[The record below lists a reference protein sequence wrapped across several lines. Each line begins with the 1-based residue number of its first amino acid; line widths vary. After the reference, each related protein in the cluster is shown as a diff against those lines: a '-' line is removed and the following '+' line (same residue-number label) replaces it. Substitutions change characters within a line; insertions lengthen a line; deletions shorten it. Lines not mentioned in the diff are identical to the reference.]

1 MEENIGVFICHCGN
15 NIAGEVDI
23 ERVKEAVSSW
33 GVKVYDYIFLCSKP
47 GQELIKKKIEEDD
60 LKRVVIAACSPG
72 HHYHVFRDC
81 IGEKLNPFL
90 WEFVN
95 IREQCSWVHRG
106 EEATKKAIALIRGGV
121 EKAKLLRPI
130 GTTKVPINKN
140 VLVIGGGIAG
150 MQASL
155 ELASKG
161 HRVYLVEKEPS
172 IGGKMVKL
180 DKTFPTDDCSM
191 CTISPKLSEV
201 AQNRNIELLT
211 YSEVEEID
219 GRPGEYRV
227 KIRRKPRY
235 VDSEKCTGCGAC
247 TKSSYEKL
255 IVPNGYEL
263 VDRIRIHEERCVNCN
278 LCVKICG
285 DLGHGALT
293 KGESSP
299 KYDLLKC
306 VGCFECVKRCPKE
319 AIEIVNVC
327 PVKVPNE
334 FNEGLG
340 ARSAI
345 YVPFPQA
352 VPSTHVRD
360 PIHCLRLNGK
370 MPDCQG
376 CLSVCEAQA
385 IVDEDHEE
393 IIELTVGAI
402 VVATGYELRDM
413 SGSEYNV
420 EHPNVITA
428 LQLERLLSS
437 EGPTGGEVVRPSDGR
452 RPRSITFIQCVGSR
466 DLRYNPYCSKIC
478 CMYALKQA
486 RLVKQKY
493 PEIEIRICY
502 MDIRAAGRWYE
513 EYYKSTRELG
523 IDFIR
528 GNVAEVLEDG
538 ENLIVKVED
547 TLEGEVKEI
556 PSELVVLSVSMNP
569 SEGTLEIARMLG
581 LRRGEDGF
589 IDPLHPKIEPVDT
602 VQEGIYIAGTCS
614 GPKPIQESIA
624 EANAAAGRASTFL
637 KDDEMTVALTTGFID
652 TSVCILCKTCME
664 RCTFDAVRQ
673 DDGKLK
679 VEEVSCQS
687 CGKCAVYCPSNA
699 MSLRG
704 LTDEQIE
711 AQIRGI
717 LMEDPDSIIAFCCQH
732 CSYNAADLAG
742 LSKRKYSPR
751 VKIIRVPCSG
761 RVSPNHIL
769 TAFKYGAKGVM
780 VTGCREGEC
789 HYIDGNFSAKER
801 VLKLKELLDLCG
813 IGGDRVEMYN
823 LSSSEAQKWV
833 ECVNEFERR
842 CS

>member
-1 MEENIGVFICHCGN
+1 MSGNIGVFICHCGN

-23 ERVKEAVSSW
+23 EKVKEAVSSW
-33 GVKVYDYIFLCSKP
+33 GVKVYDYIFLCSEA
-47 GQELIKKKIEEDD
+47 GQEMIKKRIEEDG
-60 LKRVVIAACSPG
+60 LSRVVIAACSPS
-72 HHYHVFRDC
+72 HHSHVFREC

-95 IREQCSWVHRG
+95 IREQCSWVHKG
-106 EEATKKAIALIRGGV
+106 EEATRKAIALIRGGV
-121 EKAKLLRPI
+121 EKAKLLQPVE
-130 GTTKVPINKN
+130 TVKVPVNKD

-201 AQNRNIELLT
+201 AQNKNIAILT
-211 YSEVEEID
+211 LSEIEEIS

-227 KIRRKPRY
+227 KIRKKPRY
-235 VDSEKCTGCGAC
+235 VDETRCTGCGAC

-255 IVPNGYEL
+255 LVPDGYEL
-263 VDRIRIHEERCVNCN
+263 VDRIRIHSENCVNCGV
-278 LCVKICG
+278 CVKICN
-285 DLGHGALT
+285 DLGFGALQ
-293 KGESSP
+293 KGEEHPS
-299 KYDLLKC
+299 YDTSRC
-306 VGCFECVKRCPKE
+306 AGCFECVKRCPKG
-319 AIEIVNVC
+319 AIEIINVC
-327 PVKVPNE
+327 PVKVPSE
-334 FNEGLG
+334 FDEGLG
-340 ARSAI
+340 ARGAI

-352 VPSTHVRD
+352 VPSTHLRD
-360 PIHCLRLNGK
+360 PENCLRLNGR
-370 MPDCQG
+370 MPECRG
-376 CLSVCEAQA
+376 CISVCEAGA
-385 IVDEDHEE
+385 VKDDDEERL
-393 IIELTVGAI
+393 IELTVGAI
-402 VVATGYELRDM
+402 IIATGYELRDM
-413 SGSEYNV
+413 SETEYNV

-437 EGPTGGEVVRPSDGR
+437 QGPTGGRVVRPSDGKV
-452 RPRSITFIQCVGSR
+452 PRSITFIQCVGSR

-486 RLVKQKY
+486 RLIKQEH
-493 PEIEIRICY
+493 PDIEVNICY
-502 MDIRAAGRWYE
+502 MDLRAAGRWYE

-523 IDFIR
+523 INFIR
-528 GNVAEVLEDG
+528 GNVAEVIDEGED
-538 ENLIVKVED
+538 LIVKVED
-547 TLEGEVKEI
+547 TLEGEVKELH
-556 PSELVVLSVSMNP
+556 SELVVLSVSMNP
-569 SEGTLEIARMLG
+569 SEGTLDIAKKLG
-581 LRRGEDGF
+581 LKRGEDGF

-602 VQEGIYIAGTCS
+602 AQEGIYIAGTCS

-637 KDDEMTVALTTGFID
+637 KEDEMPVSLTTGFID
-652 TSVCILCKTCME
+652 PSICILCRSCLE
-664 RCTFDAVRQ
+664 FCSFDAVREE
-673 DDGKLK
+673 DGQLR
-679 VEEVSCQS
+679 VEDVSCHS
-687 CGKCAVYCPSNA
+687 CGKCSALCPSNA
-699 MSLRG
+699 MILRG
-704 LTDEQIE
+704 LRDEQIE

-717 LMEDPDSIIAFCCQH
+717 LSEDPDSIIAFCCQH

-742 LSKRKYSPR
+742 LNKRKYSAK

-761 RVSPNHIL
+761 RVSPNHVL

-789 HYIDGNFSAKER
+789 HYLDGNLSAKER
-801 VLKLKELLDLCG
+801 VLKLKELLELCG
-813 IGGDRVEMYN
+813 ISAERVEMYN
-823 LSSSEAQKWV
+823 LSSSDARKWV
-833 ECVNEFERR
+833 ECVNEFVRR

>member
-1 MEENIGVFICHCGN
+1 MNIGVFICHCGN

-23 ERVKEAVSSW
+23 QKVKEAVSSW
-33 GVKVYDYIFLCSKP
+33 GAKVYDYIFLCSEA
-47 GQELIKKKIEEDD
+47 GQEMIKRKIEEDE
-60 LKRVVIAACSPG
+60 LSRVVIAACSPS
-72 HHYHVFRDC
+72 HHAHVFRDC

-95 IREQCSWVHRG
+95 IREQCSWVHEG

-121 EKAKLLRPI
+121 EKAKHLHPI
-130 GTTKVPINKN
+130 ETARVPVNKD

-201 AQNRNIELLT
+201 AQNKNIVLLT
-211 YSEVEEID
+211 YAEVEETS

-227 KIRRKPRY
+227 KIRKKPRY
-235 VDSEKCTGCGAC
+235 VDESRCTGCGAC
-247 TKSSYEKL
+247 TKSNYEKL
-255 IVPNGYEL
+255 LVPDGFEL
-263 VDRIRIHEERCVNCN
+263 VDRISIHSENCVNCG
-278 LCVKICG
+278 LCVKICEENG
-285 DLGHGALT
+285 YGALQ
-293 KGESSP
+293 KGEEHP
-299 KYDLLKC
+299 EYDSLRC
-306 VGCFECVKRCPKE
+306 VGCFECVKKCPKE

-327 PVKVPNE
+327 PVRVPSE
-334 FNEGLG
+334 FDERIG
-340 ARSAI
+340 ARGAI

-352 VPSTHVRD
+352 VPSTHLRD
-360 PIHCLRLNGK
+360 PENCLRLNGR
-370 MPDCQG
+370 MPECRG
-376 CLSVCEAQA
+376 CSSVCEANA
-385 IVDEDHEE
+385 IIDEDEE
-393 IIELTVGAI
+393 RVIELTVGAI
-402 VVATGYELRDM
+402 IIATGYELRDM

-437 EGPTGGEVVRPSDGR
+437 QGPTGGRVVRPSDGR
-452 RPRSITFIQCVGSR
+452 VPRSVTFIQCVGSR

-486 RLVKQKY
+486 RLLKQEH
-493 PEIEIRICY
+493 PEIEVNICY

-523 IDFIR
+523 VNFIR
-528 GNVAEVLEDG
+528 GNVAEVIDEGD
-538 ENLIVKVED
+538 ELIVKVED
-547 TLEGEVKEI
+547 TLEGEVKELH
-556 PSELVVLSVSMNP
+556 SDLVVLSVSMNP
-569 SEGTLEIARMLG
+569 SEGTLEISKKLG
-581 LRRGEDGF
+581 LKRGEDGF

-624 EANAAAGRASTFL
+624 EANAAASRASTFL
-637 KDDEMTVALTTGFID
+637 KEDEMPVALTTGFID
-652 TSVCILCKTCME
+652 PSICILCRSCME
-664 RCTFDAVRQ
+664 LCNFDAVREEN
-673 DDGKLK
+673 GELK
-679 VEEVSCQS
+679 VEAVSCHS
-687 CGKCAVYCPSNA
+687 CGKCSALCPSNA
-699 MSLRG
+699 MALRG

-717 LMEDPDSIIAFCCQH
+717 LSEAPDSIIAFCCQH

-742 LSKRKYSPR
+742 LSKRKHSSK

-761 RVSPNHIL
+761 RVSINHIL
-769 TAFKYGAKGVM
+769 VAFKHGAIGVM

-789 HYIDGNFSAKER
+789 HYIDGNLSAKEK
-801 VLKLKELLDLCG
+801 VLKLKELLELCG
-813 IGGDRVEMYN
+813 IPSERVEMFN
-823 LSSSEAQKWV
+823 LSSSDAQKWV
-833 ECVNEFERR
+833 ECVNEFVRR